1 MKLTLVL
8 VCSIVLLAVGCGESE
23 TVPSTDAARAD
34 AVLTEPTPTDPRAD
48 LASQAIWD
56 FADAFNEH
64 DWTLASRFVLPLYAD
79 MFREGV
85 EHAAQNGAQLQ
96 FEDVAVT
103 TCKDDSCDFS
113 TKYSMSPAGYCSP
126 LFFSRR
132 ASLATITVNL
142 REGEWVVR
150 WIAPYGGYPC

>member
-1 MKLTLVL
+1 MRLTLVL
-8 VCSIVLLAVGCGESE
+8 VCVIAALAVGCGESE
-23 TVPSTDAARAD
+23 TSPSAD
-34 AVLTEPTPTDPRAD
+34 QPLAEAVLPEPTSTDPRAD

-96 FEDVAVT
+96 FGEVT
-103 TCKDDSCDFS
+103 VTSCGDDSCDFS
-113 TKYSMSPAGYCSP
+113 TEYTMSPVGYCNP
-126 LFFSRR
+126 LFRR
-132 ASLATITVNL
+132 GSDLATITVSFA
-142 REGEWVVR
+142 EGEWVVR
-150 WIAPYGGYPC
+150 WIATYGGLSC